1 MGYQAFAG
9 AMVAANGFFD
19 CIVFGST
26 RHSIIFGSTEQ
37 VTAKSTG
44 LETFSFMRTP
54 AARFGNE
61 VWIQGGTR
69 ISHGDPNPGVGGW
82 WPFRGA
88 RRNAVREPAEL
99 GSRSIF
105 SGHRGQSQETLQAE
119 NQRQQQQQQQQPQPP
134 EQDDM
139 VIHMDVVTEL
149 TVEVQDNRAQS
160 VRYPEPSLSGGRLSF
175 ESLDSLCRRQER
187 QGSTF

>member
-1 MGYQAFAG
+1 
-9 AMVAANGFFD
+9 MVAANGFFD
-19 CIVFGST
+19 CVVFGST

-44 LETFSFMRTP
+44 LETFSFIRTP

-69 ISHGDPNPGVGGW
+69 ISHVDPNPGVGGW

-88 RRNAVREPAEL
+88 HRNAGRGPAEL
-99 GSRSIF
+99 GSRSVF

-119 NQRQQQQQQQQPQPP
+119 NQRQQQQQQQQQQPQQPP

-149 TVEVQDNRAQS
+149 TVEVQDTRARS
-160 VRYPEPSLSGGRLSF
+160 IRYPEPSLGGGRMSF

-187 QGSTF
+187 RGSSF